1 MENQIPSIEEIK
13 RMTDANKI
21 NKLLLESLS
30 KEQVQAIN
38 TAYFNKKSIDI
49 LASNRKL
56 IPFLTKNQ
64 IDSMKKPLSDVINL
78 PRIDNGFYD
87 LFGPLDDI
95 PKIESVYFLI
105 SAMSVDQVLQLY
117 TPSFYESWH
126 FIRFLDSESIK
137 YLYGEK
143 LEAIINNKIM
153 DFDLI
158 VYLAPSQI
166 ASIKDTNAKIS
177 IAPYL
182 TLDQTEKFLWPE
194 SSYLTTEE
202 EVQKLNAK
210 YLTEASIILLYHKK
224 SLKFLSEWQFQALKP
239 ECFDKNSIKLF
250 QANNLLRYISLD
262 QIKQIK
268 NTDTINA
275 LIPHLKSEDEQITKN
290 RAQTLVANSF
300 DQESITLLHDNGLLE
315 CLSTDQIN
323 QIEDSDAINVLIPY
337 LKSENEQITK
347 NRVQALVA
355 NRFNQKSITL
365 LHDNG
370 LLECLSTDQINQIED
385 TDAINAL
392 IPYLKSENEQITKNR
407 VQALVANRFNQKSI
421 TLLHDNGLL
430 ECLSTDQI
438 NQIEDT
444 DAINALIPY
453 LKSENEQ
460 ITKNRVQALVANSFD
475 QESINL
481 LAVNM
486 LTSYLTASQIN
497 STSSEINAQLLALNG
512 TALTERSVELLARN
526 YLLKYLDKNQTDKI
540 CNFINQI
547 HNTEKINAL
556 IPHLKSEDTQITK
569 KRVQALYACD
579 FDQESINLL
588 DKHASSLTPQQIN
601 QIHNTNAI
609 NALIPHLNNE
619 DQIQALYACD
629 FNQKSINLLDK
640 HASSLTPQQ
649 IKQIKGTK
657 KINALIPHLN
667 TKKQVKELS
676 AKKFSAKTI
685 VKLYNS
691 NKLGCLT
698 EGQVKKLNVNC
709 LNTFLIMAIVKAD
722 LLKHLTSKQVK
733 NLDAAEFDS
742 DVIISLNKNNLLL
755 HLTAEQIQKIDISR
769 LDIKAITVLIKNN
782 LLTSEQIKALDASTL
797 TELIIK
803 LGLCPKLLRSL
814 NLSDNN
820 VTKLQK
826 IVSTNSNHKPSWSMK
841 KAKTA
846 QIKSILDNANQE
858 QQNIPVVTQEQQI

>member
-347 NRVQALVA
+347 NR
-355 NRFNQKSITL
+355 
-365 LHDNG
+365 
-370 LLECLSTDQINQIED
+370 
-385 TDAINAL
+385 
-392 IPYLKSENEQITKNR
+392 
-407 VQALVANRFNQKSI
+407 KSI